1 MIALTVNGKDH
12 RLVSAPDT
20 PLLWALRDDLG
31 LTGTKYGCGVAL
43 CGACTVHI
51 DGVAMRSC
59 SIAISAVRGKRVTT
73 VEAIAHDR
81 IGRLVKTA
89 WIDNDVAQCGYCQS
103 GQVMSAVAL
112 LKANSRPS
120 DTDIENAMAGHIC
133 RCGTYL
139 RIKAAIRQ
147 AATAARA

>member
-1 MIALTVNGKDH
+1 
-12 RLVSAPDT
+12 
-20 PLLWALRDDLG
+20 
-31 LTGTKYGCGVAL
+31 
-43 CGACTVHI
+43 
-51 DGVAMRSC
+51 
-59 SIAISAVRGKRVTT
+59 
-73 VEAIAHDR
+73 
-81 IGRLVKTA
+81 
-89 WIDNDVAQCGYCQS
+89 
-103 GQVMSAVAL
+103 MSAVAL